1 MFQEKN
7 LKRRKT
13 RESIETVK
21 EDIKGVRKTLNRCE
35 NLHKGYRP
43 VVQCLVEKQAEDEK
57 KKMDRRRRI
66 FQVDVETMQEVGNR
80 SIQTAEG
87 VTADGHMGN

>member
-1 MFQEKN
+1 MK
-7 LKRRKT
+7 
-13 RESIETVK
+13 IC
-21 EDIKGVRKTLNRCE
+21 I
-35 NLHKGYRP
+35 
-43 VVQCLVEKQAEDEK
+43 QCLVEKQAEDEK
-57 KKMDRRRRI
+57 KRMDRRRRI